1 VGASEGRGL
10 SVLLVTDSKG
20 SLWAYQVPEPFAHHA
35 CHLLPLPAQ
44 LDLAVTPRAFLPTVQ
59 HVETPQGACV
69 FEIESLKHRPDD
81 HDGDTDADDVHACEH
96 TDSNRPSIPYAEVSL
111 KQLKQLLNSKRST
124 APRTAHPHYALHI
137 NPS

>member
-59 HVETPQGACV
+59 HVETPQGAC
-69 FEIESLKHRPDD
+69 L
-81 HDGDTDADDVHACEH
+81 
-96 TDSNRPSIPYAEVSL
+96 
-111 KQLKQLLNSKRST
+111 RS
-124 APRTAHPHYALHI
+124 
-137 NPS
+137 NPSNTDLMITMVTLMLTMCTLVNTQTAIDRRFPMPK